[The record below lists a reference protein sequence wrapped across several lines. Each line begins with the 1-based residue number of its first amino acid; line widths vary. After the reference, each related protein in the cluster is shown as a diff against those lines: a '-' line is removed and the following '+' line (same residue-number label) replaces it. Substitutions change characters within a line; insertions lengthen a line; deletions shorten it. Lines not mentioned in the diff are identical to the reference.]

1 MKKLL
6 QNLLTKLAPVTL
18 FLKKNKMFIII
29 LVVVSVFGF
38 IVFRI
43 NYFNNLEPTE
53 SALDEQ
59 LKVSTRPRIDK
70 SIVEKLTNL
79 ESENIQVKALF
90 NQARENPFSE

>member
-6 QNLLTKLAPVTL
+6 PKILGVFSP
-18 FLKKNKMFIII
+18 FIDFCRKNRVFVII
-29 LVVVSVFGF
+29 LVVVAIFGF

-43 NYFNNLEPTE
+43 NYFNNLTPSE

-59 LKVSTRPRIDK
+59 LKISSRPKIDK
-70 SIVEKLTNL
+70 AIVEKLTNL

-90 NQARENPFSE
+90 NQARENPFNE